1 MRHAF
6 PKAGRNRDSMTL
18 CIIPARGGS
27 KRIPR
32 KNIKP
37 FNGKPMIAYSI
48 EAALESGCFARVAVS
63 TDDEEIAAVARQYGA
78 ETPFVRPPELAD
90 DFATTGA
97 VMRHAVATL
106 LAERLPESERG
117 GLLHGKSGQPDCSAG
132 LKPALPEV
140 CCLYATA
147 PFVRPADLQR
157 GLDTLRRSG
166 GDYAF
171 SVTDFPF
178 PIQRAL
184 RLNGQGGVSMFQ
196 PENFAV
202 RSQDLEHAWHD
213 AGQFYWGNAEAWLAE
228 KPIFNSRAT
237 AVKLPRYRVQDI
249 DTPEDWARAEM
260 MWQVLREMGG

>member
-1 MRHAF
+1 
-6 PKAGRNRDSMTL
+6 MTL

-37 FNGKPMIAYSI
+37 FNGKPMIAYSV
-48 EAALESGCFARVAVS
+48 EAALESGCFTRVAVS

-106 LAERLPESERG
+106 LAERLPEIERS
-117 GLLHGKSGQPDCSAG
+117 GLLHGKSGQQDCSAS

-166 GDYAF
+166 GDYAL

-202 RSQDLEHAWHD
+202 RSQDLEEAWHD
-213 AGQFYWGNAEAWLAE
+213 AGQFYWGSVDAWLQQ
-228 KPIFNSRAT
+228 KPIFNSRSIGIP
-237 AVKLPRYRVQDI
+237 LPQHRVQDI
-249 DTPEDWARAEM
+249 DTEEDWRRAEYLARLLADEA
-260 MWQVLREMGG
+260 QKDAP

>member
-6 PKAGRNRDSMTL
+6 PKAGRNRYSMTL

-32 KNIKP
+32 KNIKL
-37 FNGKPMIAYSI
+37 FNDKPMIAYSI
-48 EAALESGCFARVAVS
+48 EAALESGCFTRVAVS

-106 LAERLPESERG
+106 LAERLSESERS
-117 GLLHGKSGQPDCSAG
+117 GLLHGKSGQPDCSASP
-132 LKPALPEV
+132 KPVLPEV

-147 PFVRPADLQR
+147 PFVCPADLQR
-157 GLDTLRRSG
+157 GLDTLRQSG

-184 RLNGQGGVSMFQ
+184 RLNEQGGVSMFQ

-213 AGQFYWGNAEAWLAE
+213 AGQFYWGNAEAWLTE
-228 KPIFNSRAT
+228 KPIFNSQAA

-260 MWQVLREMGG
+260 MWRVLQEMGD

>member
-1 MRHAF
+1 
-6 PKAGRNRDSMTL
+6 MTL

-37 FNGKPMIAYSI
+37 FNGKPMIAYSV
-48 EAALESGCFARVAVS
+48 EAALESGCFTRVAVS

-106 LAERLPESERG
+106 LAERLPEIERS
-117 GLLHGKSGQPDCSAG
+117 GLLHGKSGQPDCSAS

-213 AGQFYWGNAEAWLAE
+213 AGQFYWGSAEAWLAE
-228 KPIFNSRAT
+228 KPIFNSRSA

-260 MWQVLREMGG
+260 MWRVLQEMGG

>member
-1 MRHAF
+1 
-6 PKAGRNRDSMTL
+6 MTL

-37 FNGKPMIAYSI
+37 FNGKPMIAYSV

-106 LAERLPESERG
+106 LAERLPEIERS
-117 GLLHGKSGQPDCSAG
+117 GLLHGKSGQPDCSAS

-157 GLDTLRRSG
+157 C
-166 GDYAF
+166 
-171 SVTDFPF
+171 
-178 PIQRAL
+178 
-184 RLNGQGGVSMFQ
+184 
-196 PENFAV
+196 
-202 RSQDLEHAWHD
+202 
-213 AGQFYWGNAEAWLAE
+213 AEAAAIM
-228 KPIFNSRAT
+228 PFR
-237 AVKLPRYRVQDI
+237 
-249 DTPEDWARAEM
+249 
-260 MWQVLREMGG
+260 

>member
-1 MRHAF
+1 
-6 PKAGRNRDSMTL
+6 MTL

-106 LAERLPESERG
+106 LAGSPRLS
-117 GLLHGKSGQPDCSAG
+117 
-132 LKPALPEV
+132 
-140 CCLYATA
+140 
-147 PFVRPADLQR
+147 
-157 GLDTLRRSG
+157 
-166 GDYAF
+166 
-171 SVTDFPF
+171 
-178 PIQRAL
+178 
-184 RLNGQGGVSMFQ
+184 
-196 PENFAV
+196 
-202 RSQDLEHAWHD
+202 
-213 AGQFYWGNAEAWLAE
+213 
-228 KPIFNSRAT
+228 
-237 AVKLPRYRVQDI
+237 
-249 DTPEDWARAEM
+249 
-260 MWQVLREMGG
+260 